1 MVSSKYGQVI
11 LSSGSPRIC
20 GSTPRPTAEAP
31 SNVDITNDQALL
43 DAADKLASSTYGGNS
58 AVPVLSLKS
67 PLSTGPSA
75 EGLDGNGPGSSGLP
89 AKKRRQLWTKEED
102 MELIA
107 AVQKCGEGNWA
118 NILKGDFKH
127 NRTASQLSQV
137 LLILLIIQFQ
147 SFKAS

>member
-1 MVSSKYGQVI
+1 
-11 LSSGSPRIC
+11 L
-20 GSTPRPTAEAP
+20 
-31 SNVDITNDQALL
+31 NVDIHKALL
-43 DAADKLASSTYGGNS
+43 DPPDKLASSTCVGNT
-58 AVPVLSLKS
+58 AVPILSQKP